1 MKVLVTND
9 DSHASPLLHFLITYL
24 ESKVELTVVAPRFEQ
39 SWKGKAVTRF
49 EPLTIEPIEVVGFP
63 VTTVDG
69 SPADCANIGI
79 HHICP
84 EPPNL
89 IISGIN
95 AGQNAG
101 AGFVFSSGTVGAC
114 LEANIAGIP
123 ALALSQ
129 HLDWNIMSGLRK
141 GDILPDDIA
150 TRLRDQAEKIL
161 DKIFQVI
168 QEHETLLEQA
178 VTYNINFPFVLNE
191 TFSIVP
197 APVGH
202 NFYGSLFSKTTANT
216 LNHDLRV
223 ITRDAR
229 PRIDASVIEAGDV
242 SISVLDIRN
251 FGQMDA
257 ATMGALSRIF

>member
-24 ESKVELTVVAPRFEQ
+24 ESKVDLTVVAPRFEQ

-49 EPLTIEPIEVVGFP
+49 EPLTLDSIEVVGFP

-79 HHICP
+79 HHVCP
-84 EPPNL
+84 EPPDL

-101 AGFVFSSGTVGAC
+101 AGFIFSSGTVGAC
-114 LEANIAGIP
+114 LEANIAGVP

-129 HLDWNIMSGLRK
+129 HLDWSVLSDLKK
-141 GDILPDDIA
+141 GDVLPDDLA
-150 TRLRDQAEKIL
+150 TRLREQAEKIL

-168 QEHETLLEQA
+168 HEHETLLEQA
-178 VTYNINFPFVLNE
+178 VTYNINFPFILKE
-191 TFSIVP
+191 PIALIP

-202 NFYGSLFSKTTANT
+202 NFYGSLFSKTSTST
-216 LNHDLRV
+216 LQHDLRV
-223 ITRDAR
+223 ITRDTR
-229 PRIDASVIEAGDV
+229 PRTDASIIEAGDV

-251 FGQMDA
+251 FGQMDT
-257 ATMGALSRIF
+257 ATMTALSRIF